1 MAGGFKDFA
10 KQKSIYVLRQSPDGT
25 EKKIPFNYKDVI
37 KGKNPD
43 QNISLQAGDTV
54 VVP

>member
-1 MAGGFKDFA
+1 ML
-10 KQKSIYVLRQSPDGT
+10 SLIH
-25 EKKIPFNYKDVI
+25 IFNYKDVI